1 MIDMVKIGKFISD
14 MVKIG
19 KFISQCRKEKGLTQA
34 QLAEKF
40 GITDRAVSKWET
52 GKSIPD
58 ASIMLDLCEQLGINV
73 NELLSGEKLNDM
85 TNYNEQA
92 EKNLIALKEKEE
104 QASRNMLS
112 MEVVIGIISTAAFL
126 ALLLFG
132 VFAPDLSMA
141 WIGIISTAAFLALLL
156 FGVFA
161 PDLSMAWRIVP
172 CIIGAIIFAVSM
184 HVCIKIEQTAGYY
197 ECPHCKHTF
206 VPTLKQTYMSQHMGR
221 TRKMVCPHCHEKGWC
236 KKTLTKK
243 ED

>member
-1 MIDMVKIGKFISD
+1 MIDMIKIGKFISA
-14 MVKIG
+14 
-19 KFISQCRKEKGLTQA
+19 CRKEKGLTQA

-58 ASIMLDLCEQLGINV
+58 ASIMLELCSELGINV

-85 TNYNEQA
+85 TNYNQQA

-112 MEVVIGIISTAAFL
+112 MEVV
-126 ALLLFG
+126 
-132 VFAPDLSMA
+132 
-141 WIGIISTAAFLALLL
+141 IGIISTAAFLALLL

-236 KKTLTKK
+236 KKVLKK
-243 ED
+243 NETEEL

>member
-1 MIDMVKIGKFISD
+1 MIDMI
-14 MVKIG
+14 KIG

-58 ASIMLDLCEQLGINV
+58 ASIMLDLCAELGINV

-85 TNYNEQA
+85 TNYNQQA
-92 EKNLIALKEKEE
+92 EKNLLDLKEKEE
-104 QASRNMLS
+104 KASRNMLT
-112 MEVVIGIISTAAFL
+112 MEVVIGFISTTAFL

-132 VFAPDLSMA
+132 VFAPGLSQ
-141 WIGIISTAAFLALLL
+141 
-156 FGVFA
+156 V
-161 PDLSMAWRIVP
+161 WRIVP
-172 CIIGAIIFAVSM
+172 CVIGAVIFAVSM
-184 HVCIKIEQTAGYY
+184 HVCMKIEQTAGYY

-206 VPTLKQTYMSQHMGR
+206 VPTLKQTYMAQHMGR

-236 KKTLTKK
+236 KKTLTKN
-243 ED
+243 EE

>member
-1 MIDMVKIGKFISD
+1 MIDMI
-14 MVKIG
+14 KIG

-58 ASIMLDLCEQLGINV
+58 ASIMLDLCAELGINV

-85 TNYNEQA
+85 TNYNQQA
-92 EKNLIALKEKEE
+92 EKNLLDLKEKEE
-104 QASRNMLS
+104 KASRNMLT
-112 MEVVIGIISTAAFL
+112 MEVVIGFISTTAFL

-132 VFAPDLSMA
+132 VFAPGLSQV
-141 WIGIISTAAFLALLL
+141 S
-156 FGVFA
+156 
-161 PDLSMAWRIVP
+161 RIVP
-172 CIIGAIIFAVSM
+172 CVIGAVIFAVSM

-206 VPTLKQTYMSQHMGR
+206 VPTLRQTYLAQHIGR

-236 KKTLTKK
+236 KKTLTKN
-243 ED
+243 EE

>member
-1 MIDMVKIGKFISD
+1 MIDMIKIGKFISA
-14 MVKIG
+14 
-19 KFISQCRKEKGLTQA
+19 CRKEKGLTQA

-58 ASIMLDLCEQLGINV
+58 ASIMLELCAELGISV

-92 EKNLIALKEKEE
+92 EKNLLDLKEREE
-104 QASRNMLS
+104 KASRNMLT
-112 MEVVIGIISTAAFL
+112 MEVVIGFISTAAFL

-132 VFAPDLSMA
+132 VFAPGLSQ
-141 WIGIISTAAFLALLL
+141 
-156 FGVFA
+156 V
-161 PDLSMAWRIVP
+161 WRIVP
-172 CIIGAIIFAVSM
+172 GIIGAIIFAVSM

-206 VPTLKQTYMSQHMGR
+206 VPTLKQTYMAQHIGR
-221 TRKMVCPHCHEKGWC
+221 TRKMRCPHCHEKGWC
-236 KKTLTKK
+236 KKVLTKN
-243 ED
+243 EE